1 LTLVV
6 VACGVSQ
13 TAYADD
19 VTARQETVKQQ
30 LIAAAAQITQLDSQM
45 ARLASSMADT
55 QARVGRERAQVKRLA
70 RALYAQPDSLIGALF
85 ESTSIADALT
95 RIGDLNSAGDRAAA
109 TKHALDRDLSK
120 LTYQRTQLQSDRDRK
135 EQLKKQLEDQY
146 SKLVTQA
153 LASRAPTPSP
163 SQSPSPSSSPVPSP
177 GPPIANP
184 TAIQQ
189 IILDAFAPLGAGAQQ
204 WALRVAKCESNYNPL
219 AVNPSSGA
227 SGLFQFLPST
237 WALTP
242 QHAQSVFD
250 AVANAQAAA
259 WLYQRSGPGQ
269 WSCK

>member
-19 VTARQETVKQQ
+19 VTSRQETVKQQ

-45 ARLASSMADT
+45 STLARSMADT
-55 QARVGRERAQVKRLA
+55 QERVGRERAQVKRLA

-85 ESTSIADALT
+85 ESTSITDALT

-120 LTYQRTQLQSDRDRK
+120 LTYQKTQLQSDRDRK
-135 EQLKKQLEDQY
+135 EQLKRQLEDQY
-146 SKLVTQA
+146 AKLVMQA
-153 LASRAPTPSP
+153 LASRPATPSP
-163 SQSPSPSSSPVPSP
+163 SPSPSPSPVPSP
-177 GPPIANP
+177 GLTIPNP

-227 SGLFQFLPST
+227 SGLFQFLPAT

-250 AVANAQAAA
+250 AVANAQGAA

>member
-1 LTLVV
+1 MTLVV

-19 VTARQETVKQQ
+19 VTSRQETVKQQ

-45 ARLASSMADT
+45 STLARSMADT
-55 QARVGRERAQVKRLA
+55 QERVGRERAQVKRLA

-85 ESTSIADALT
+85 ESTSITDALT

-120 LTYQRTQLQSDRDRK
+120 LTYQKTQLQSDRDRK
-135 EQLKKQLEDQY
+135 EQLKRQLEDQY
-146 SKLVTQA
+146 AKLVMQA
-153 LASRAPTPSP
+153 LASRPATPSP
-163 SQSPSPSSSPVPSP
+163 SPSASPSPVPSP
-177 GPPIANP
+177 GLTIPNP

-227 SGLFQFLPST
+227 SGLFQFLPAT

-250 AVANAQAAA
+250 AVANAQGAA

>member
-1 LTLVV
+1 M
-6 VACGVSQ
+6 SQ

-85 ESTSIADALT
+85 ESTSVTDALT

-163 SQSPSPSSSPVPSP
+163 SQSPSPVPSP

-184 TAIQQ
+184 TPIQQ